1 MSTDALP
8 GTDLLAARQAATR
21 ELQRR
26 HVLEGFATV
35 AADVG
40 FAAATFTQI
49 AAAAR
54 ISKRTFY
61 EHFADKEAAYL
72 ALHATV
78 NAAAKASFAASWDR
92 SARVDDWRERVRS
105 LVHDYL
111 ECMASEPLFLSQV
124 RIEPTVALTSAR
136 EVRDRAGAE
145 WVDQWTGYFRE
156 LADHDREVVVPSPS
170 VLSAAFA
177 GVIHLVATA
186 AGEGPAAVR
195 ALEDDVVD
203 LMTCI
208 LTGPGRPA

>member
-1 MSTDALP
+1 MSSSALTD
-8 GTDLLAARQAATR
+8 TDVLAARQAATR

-35 AADVG
+35 AAEAG

-78 NAAAKASFAASWDR
+78 NAAARECFAASWAGSVHADT
-92 SARVDDWRERVRS
+92 WQERVRM
-105 LVHDYL
+105 LVRDYL
-111 ECMASEPLFLSQV
+111 DCMASEPLFLAQV
-124 RIEPTVALTSAR
+124 RIEPTVALTSAH

-145 WVDQWTGYFRE
+145 WVDQWTAYFDE
-156 LADHDREVVVPSPS
+156 LAGEHAEVVVPRAP
-170 VLSAAFA
+170 VLSAALA
-177 GVIHLVATA
+177 GLIYLLAEA
-186 AGEGPAAVR
+186 AGQSPDAVR
-195 ALEDDVVD
+195 ALEEDVVD
-203 LMTCI
+203 LMLCI
-208 LTGPGRPA
+208 LTGSGRRG